1 MLLLTYTTVPEC
13 ETEAQSY
20 LEGQYERDSSQFCNK
35 AVIAEWNYNTN
46 LTSAD
51 AEAAASEASIALA
64 NFQFKQW
71 NDTIRHW
78 DYETFTDQAIKR
90 QLNFLNIIGEAA
102 LNATDLN
109 RVSDAGRVQKKY
121 EKGNFLFEMLCIS
134 SKESFCHHQT
144 YRNANVFAFSLF
156 PLKIYK
162 RTLTKNL

>member
-1 MLLLTYTTVPEC
+1 MTLLCTYKYTYIVPEC
-13 ETEAQSY
+13 ETEAKSY
-20 LEGQYERDSSQFCNK
+20 LEGQYERDSSELCNK

-46 LTSAD
+46 LTNGE

-78 DYETFTDQAIKR
+78 DHETFTDQAIKR

-109 RVSDAGRVQKKY
+109 RVSDASYEKKKY
-121 EKGNFLFEMLCIS
+121 IKKGLFL
-134 SKESFCHHQT
+134 
-144 YRNANVFAFSLF
+144 
-156 PLKIYK
+156 
-162 RTLTKNL
+162 